1 MPPAARS
8 GDSTAHGGV
17 IGTPPPGAV
26 AVATVWIGGRI
37 AAVTGSL
44 VPPRPGSLHACVVP
58 PHAAL
63 GPGNVIMPSPAAA
76 LSGQVLIGGLPA
88 ARVGDKT
95 TCGAQIISGAPNV
108 LIGGPM

>member
-1 MPPAARS
+1 MPPAART
-8 GDSTAHGGV
+8 GDSTAHGGL

-26 AVATVWIGGRI
+26 TVATVLIGGRP

-44 VPPRPGSLHACVVP
+44 HVCVVP

-63 GPGNVIMPSPAAA
+63 GPANVIMPNPAGAVT
-76 LSGQVLIGGLPA
+76 GQVLIGGLPA
-88 ARVGDKT
+88 ARMRDT
-95 TCGAQIISGAPNV
+95 TSCGAPIISGALNV

>member
-26 AVATVWIGGRI
+26 TVATVLIGGRP

-44 VPPRPGSLHACVVP
+44 HVCVVP

-63 GPGNVIMPSPAAA
+63 GPGNVIMPNPAVAI
-76 LSGQVLIGGLPA
+76 GGPVLIGGLPA
-88 ARVGDKT
+88 ARMGDKT
-95 TCGAQIISGAPNV
+95 TCGAPIISGALNV